1 MMSRLVLI
9 PLFLFLFVSC
19 SAPRDSVFVPGAND
33 FAIQAEDKSLT
44 LRESIGAA
52 DLAGILGQPIT
63 ETVEH
68 LRGDGFT
75 GSRLKKVRYEGLEME
90 LFSPEDDGDTFWIMT
105 MVVSTA
111 KYPTSRGV
119 RIGSSVRQMDKA
131 NPGIRL
137 ANDGRSLPMNGA
149 YEAEDGRESN
159 RIVFEVEN
167 GIVTQIRIF
176 HLIP

>member
-1 MMSRLVLI
+1 MSRLVLI
-9 PLFLFLFVSC
+9 PVFLFLFVSC
-19 SAPRDSVFVPGAND
+19 SASGDSVFEPRAND
-33 FAIQAEDKSLT
+33 FAIQAEDKSLA
-44 LRESIGAA
+44 LRESVSAA
-52 DLAGILGQPIT
+52 DLAGALGQPIT

-75 GSRLKKVRYEGLEME
+75 GSRLKKVKYDGLEME

-105 MVVSTA
+105 MIVSTA
-111 KYPTSRGV
+111 KYPTPRGV
-119 RIGSSVRQMDKA
+119 RIGSSAKQMAKA
-131 NPGIRL
+131 YPGIQV
-137 ANDGRSLPMNGA
+137 ANDGRSVPMNGA
-149 YEAEDGRESN
+149 YEAEDYRESN